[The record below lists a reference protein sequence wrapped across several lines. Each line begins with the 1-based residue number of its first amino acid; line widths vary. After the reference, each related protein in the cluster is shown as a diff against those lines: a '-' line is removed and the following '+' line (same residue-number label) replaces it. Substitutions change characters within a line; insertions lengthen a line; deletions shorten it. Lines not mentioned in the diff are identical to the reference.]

1 MRMNKWVGI
10 GRVTKDLELKKT
22 NNGKSFLNFT
32 IAINRPFKN
41 AQGENDADFINCQVW
56 DKQAENMVTY
66 VGKGSLIG
74 VEGRIQTRNYDND
87 EGKKVFITEIVCD
100 RVEFLNYSNAS
111 EKVHDRIKQAKN
123 DAIIDIITEKVGDIN
138 DELPF

>member
-1 MRMNKWVGI
+1 MNKWCGI

-22 NNGKSFLNFT
+22 NNGKSFLNFSL
-32 IAINRPFKN
+32 AVNRDFKN
-41 AQGENDADFINCQVW
+41 KDGEYEADFINCQVW
-56 DKQAENMVTY
+56 DKQAESMATY

-74 VEGRIQTRNYDND
+74 VEGRIQTRSYDNND
-87 EGKKVFITEIVCD
+87 GKRVYVTEIVCD

-123 DAIIDIITEKVGDIN
+123 DAIIDTITEKVGDIN